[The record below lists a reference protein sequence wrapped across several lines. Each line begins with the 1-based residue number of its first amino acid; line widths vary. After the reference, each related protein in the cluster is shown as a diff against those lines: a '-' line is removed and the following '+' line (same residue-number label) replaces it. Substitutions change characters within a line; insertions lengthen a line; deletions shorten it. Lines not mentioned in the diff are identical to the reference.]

1 MGVKKKES
9 SVSRNNKDV
18 PWSLGVANHAT
29 KVSSMSEGHGYP
41 CIAAFQQILC
51 ASTSWSRTRGWNH
64 WSMGGMASV
73 RARSAASQCRAALS
87 LSRNWAMPVGGGRG
101 HGAEQREGA
110 DSDCAMVR

>member
-9 SVSRNNKDV
+9 RVSRNNKDV

-64 WSMGGMASV
+64 WSMGVWRPCGLEAPHRSAGRLCLCREIGPCRSV
-73 RARSAASQCRAALS
+73 EVEDMGLNKERARTRIAP
-87 LSRNWAMPVGGGRG
+87 W
-101 HGAEQREGA
+101 
-110 DSDCAMVR
+110 